1 MMTDMLIRLVELGC
15 HVYQFDVVEMIRLES
30 LLELSSEWRPSIEL
44 NIELSELTIT
54 LTNAAMLSAN
64 NATVDGCA
72 PTAFVS
78 AFQIEGN
85 VDLDDLL
92 AGVNEILPEVAV
104 NNNFDSRVVSLL
116 GKLSMRVHK

>member
-15 HVYQFDVVEMIRLES
+15 HVYQFDVVEMIRPES
-30 LLELSSEWRPSIEL
+30 LLELLSEWRPSIKL
-44 NIELSELTIT
+44 NIELSELIIT

-85 VDLDDLL
+85 VDLDNLL

>member
-30 LLELSSEWRPSIEL
+30 LLELLSEWWPSIEL

-92 AGVNEILPEVAV
+92 AGVNEILSEVAV

>member
-30 LLELSSEWRPSIEL
+30 LLELLSEWRPSIEL

>member
-1 MMTDMLIRLVELGC
+1 MTDMLIRLVELGC

-30 LLELSSEWRPSIEL
+30 LLELLSEWRPSIEL

-92 AGVNEILPEVAV
+92 AGVNEILSEVAV

>member
-30 LLELSSEWRPSIEL
+30 LLELLSEWRPSIEL

-54 LTNAAMLSAN
+54 LTNAAMLSTN

>member
-30 LLELSSEWRPSIEL
+30 LLELLSEWWPSIEL

>member
-15 HVYQFDVVEMIRLES
+15 HVYQFDVVEMIRPES
-30 LLELSSEWRPSIEL
+30 LLELLSEWRPSIKL
-44 NIELSELTIT
+44 NIELSELIIT

-92 AGVNEILPEVAV
+92 AGVNEIIPGVAA
-104 NNNFDSRVVSLL
+104 NNNFDSRVVSL
-116 GKLSMRVHK
+116 

>member
-30 LLELSSEWRPSIEL
+30 LLELLSEWRPSIKL
-44 NIELSELTIT
+44 TIELSELIIT

-92 AGVNEILPEVAV
+92 AGVNEILPGVAV

>member
-30 LLELSSEWRPSIEL
+30 LLELLSEWRPSIEL
-44 NIELSELTIT
+44 NIDLSELTIT

>member
-1 MMTDMLIRLVELGC
+1 VMTDMLIRLVELGC
-15 HVYQFDVVEMIRLES
+15 NVYQFDVVEMIRLES
-30 LLELSSEWRPSIEL
+30 LLELLSEWRPSIEL

-85 VDLDDLL
+85 VDLDNLL

>member
-15 HVYQFDVVEMIRLES
+15 HVYQFDVVEMIRPES
-30 LLELSSEWRPSIEL
+30 LLELLSEWRPSIKL
-44 NIELSELTIT
+44 NIELSELIIT

-116 GKLSMRVHK
+116 GKLSMRVHI

>member
-1 MMTDMLIRLVELGC
+1 MTDMLIRLVELGC
-15 HVYQFDVVEMIRLES
+15 NVYQFDVVEMIRLES
-30 LLELSSEWRPSIEL
+30 LLELLSEWRPSIEL

>member
-30 LLELSSEWRPSIEL
+30 LLELLSEWRPSIEL
-44 NIELSELTIT
+44 NIELSELIIT